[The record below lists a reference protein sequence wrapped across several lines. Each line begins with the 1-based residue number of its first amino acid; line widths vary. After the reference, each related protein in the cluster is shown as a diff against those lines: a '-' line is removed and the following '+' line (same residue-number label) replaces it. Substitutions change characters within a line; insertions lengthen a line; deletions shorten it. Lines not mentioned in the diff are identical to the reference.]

1 MLKRTPRM
9 KDMYLD
15 SSSQVAQFERI
26 VNYLYNLL
34 LVFLCLTVAV
44 RLMCFMVTFTGSG
57 RMKKVD
63 SISH

>member
-1 MLKRTPRM
+1 M

-15 SSSQVAQFERI
+15 SSSQVAQSERVI
-26 VNYLYNLL
+26 NYLYNLV

-44 RLMCFMVTFTGSG
+44 GLMCFMVTFTGSG
-57 RMKKVD
+57 RMKNVD